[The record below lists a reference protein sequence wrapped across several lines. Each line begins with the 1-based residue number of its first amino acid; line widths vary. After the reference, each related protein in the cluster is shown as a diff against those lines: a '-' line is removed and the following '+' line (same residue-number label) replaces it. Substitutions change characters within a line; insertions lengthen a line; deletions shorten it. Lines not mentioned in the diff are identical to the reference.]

1 MRIFD
6 HPAFKGVDLNR
17 VAPMLDTIRP
27 QTVTRGT
34 LVARPDLRCC
44 ILVLEGSVQTY
55 VIAPS
60 GRRLLFEIIGAGGV
74 DGLLN
79 IETGIG
85 GHFAE
90 VRCPSVVAVLSR
102 RVVDDL
108 IEADTAFAVNLLQL
122 ATDRIGRRE
131 RQLEAATHHEAIR
144 RVAAMLL
151 SLYPGPPGKSFG
163 QVELHPR
170 PSHQMLADMVG
181 LRRETMTMHLG
192 LLRDM
197 SAVRVRRDHLLLDR
211 ALLEKVV
218 EGTIGGQMH
227 RRRIRFGIVG

>member
-1 MRIFD
+1 MRILD

-17 VAPMLDTIRP
+17 VAPILHMIRP

-44 ILVLEGSVQTY
+44 ILILEGSIQTY
-55 VIAPS
+55 VIAPR
-60 GRRLLFEIIGAGGV
+60 GRRLLFEIIEAGGI
-74 DGLLN
+74 DGMLN
-79 IETGIG
+79 VAVGTG

-90 VRCPSVVAVLSR
+90 VRCPSVMAVPSQ
-102 RVVDDL
+102 RVVDAL
-108 IEADTAFAVNLLQL
+108 IEADAAFAVNLLEL
-122 ATDRIGRRE
+122 AADRIGRRE

-151 SLYPGPPGKSFG
+151 SLYPGPPGEPFE
-163 QVELHPR
+163 QLDLHPR
-170 PSHQMLADMVG
+170 PSHQVLADMVG
-181 LRRETMTMHLG
+181 LRRETMTLHLG

-211 ALLEKVV
+211 ALLQKVV
-218 EGTIGGQMH
+218 DGTMGEQMS
-227 RRRIRFGIVG
+227 RRRVGLWIAG